1 MALSSSSSSSTANI
15 FVLSLFM
22 LLLMG
27 SSNSAQLSENFYVKK
42 CPNVFNAVKSVV
54 HSAVA
59 NEPRM
64 GGSLLRLFFH
74 DCFVN
79 GCDGSVLLDD
89 TSSFKGEKT
98 ALPNSNSLRGFD
110 VIDAIKSKVEAV
122 CPGVVSCADVVA
134 IAARD
139 SVAILGGP
147 YWNVKLGRRDSK
159 TASFNAANSGVLP
172 SPFSSL
178 SDLISKFQAQGLST
192 KDMVALS
199 GAHTIGKAKCSTFRQ
214 RVYNETNNINSLFA
228 QARQRNCPS
237 TSGTIRDNNV
247 AVLDFKTPN
256 QFDNL
261 YYKNLINK
269 KGLLHSDQVLFSG
282 GSTDSLVI
290 TYSNNQKAF
299 ENDFVNAMIKM
310 GNNNPLTGL
319 NGQIRKHCRRA
330 N

>member
-1 MALSSSSSSSTANI
+1 
-15 FVLSLFM
+15 
-22 LLLMG
+22 
-27 SSNSAQLSENFYVKK
+27 
-42 CPNVFNAVKSVV
+42 
-54 HSAVA
+54 
-59 NEPRM
+59 
-64 GGSLLRLFFH
+64 
-74 DCFVN
+74 
-79 GCDGSVLLDD
+79 
-89 TSSFKGEKT
+89 
-98 ALPNSNSLRGFD
+98 
-110 VIDAIKSKVEAV
+110 
-122 CPGVVSCADVVA
+122 
-134 IAARD
+134 
-139 SVAILGGP
+139 
-147 YWNVKLGRRDSK
+147 
-159 TASFNAANSGVLP
+159 
-172 SPFSSL
+172 
-178 SDLISKFQAQGLST
+178 
-192 KDMVALS
+192 MVS

-228 QARQRNCPS
+228 QARQRNCPR

-282 GSTDSLVI
+282 GSTDSLVR

-310 GNNNPLTGL
+310 GNNKLLTGL